1 MLQNCIFSI
10 LTMKTIL
17 LALVCFST
25 FASFGQD
32 SLRSQKIKEV
42 SVSHSRKKEIAFKDS
57 RFYIMDFHIDSN
69 GTFMLL
75 TRFKKYYLYLLDSD
89 MNLKVK
95 KNITFHP
102 KSLFLDCTGALHLF
116 TKDSM
121 FRIEKSADT
130 LLFTEKKSLDLY
142 KYYFRDCEASND
154 VGLIFKTVK
163 NYSQTTDYYQ
173 IENYSKF
180 NMDVYVITDSSLVR
194 GARETEAEIKKEEF
208 RLRRK
213 YSRSVGTRAP
223 TWEDQ
228 TQEGQLRN
236 DKSSEIQRHLDKRR
250 FYGQFVLRPYYNPL
264 FIRDDTTF
272 IFDHVNG
279 EMVRMTMEREVLDK
293 SPINYHNEN
302 HWKGE
307 MQLDG
312 KRNVFYSIEEKHGAQ
327 IFGRLSLETGEINRK
342 TKITK
347 HAYPEKVIVYNGFAY
362 YVYRQFVDDNLNK
375 LFRQRI

>member
-1 MLQNCIFSI
+1 
-10 LTMKTIL
+10 MKTLL
-17 LALVCFST
+17 LALICFST
-25 FASFGQD
+25 FLSFGQD
-32 SLRSQKIKEV
+32 SLRSQRLTEV

-57 RFYIMDFHIDSN
+57 RYYIMDFHIDSN
-69 GTFMLL
+69 GTFLL
-75 TRFKKYYLYLLDSD
+75 LNRFKKHYLYLLDSD

-95 KNITFHP
+95 KLITFHP
-102 KSLFLDCTGALHLF
+102 KSLFLDCTGALHVF
-116 TKDSM
+116 SRDSM
-121 FRIEKSADT
+121 FLIEKSADT

-154 VGLIFKTVK
+154 VGLIFKSIK
-163 NYSQTTDYYQ
+163 DYSQTTDYYQ
-173 IENYSKF
+173 IENVSKF
-180 NMDVYVITDSSLVR
+180 NMDVYEIKDSSLVR
-194 GARETEAEIKKEEF
+194 SARETEAEIEKEEF

-213 YSRSVGTRAP
+213 YSQSVGTRAP

-236 DKSSEIQRHLDKRR
+236 DRSSEIQRHLDKRQ

-264 FIRDDTTF
+264 FVRNDTTF

-279 EMVRMTMEREVLDK
+279 EIVRMTKDRVVVDK
-293 SPINYHNEN
+293 RSINYHNEN

-307 MQLDG
+307 MQLDA
-312 KRNVFYSIEEKHGAQ
+312 KRNIFYSVEEKHGAQ
-327 IFGRLSLETGEINRK
+327 IFGRVSLDSCEIDRK
-342 TKITK
+342 TKITR

-362 YVYRQFVDDNLNK
+362 YIYRQFVDDNLNK

>member
-1 MLQNCIFSI
+1 MKIIF
-10 LTMKTIL
+10 LVV
-17 LALVCFST
+17 VCFLT
-25 FASFGQD
+25 FLSFGQD
-32 SLRSQKIKEV
+32 TVRSQNIKEV
-42 SVSHSRKKEIAFKDS
+42 KVSHSRKKEIAFKDS
-57 RFYIMDFHIDSN
+57 RNYIMDFHIDSN
-69 GTFMLL
+69 GTFLLL
-75 TRFKKYYLYLLDSD
+75 TRFKKYYLYSLDSD
-89 MNLKVK
+89 MNLKAK
-95 KNITFHP
+95 KMISFHP
-102 KSLFLDCTGALHLF
+102 KSLFLDCTGLLHVF
-116 TKDSM
+116 SKDTM
-121 FRIEKSADT
+121 FRVDTSADT
-130 LLFTEKKSLDLY
+130 LIFTEKKSLDMY

-154 VGLIFKTVK
+154 VGLIFKSIK
-163 NYSQTTDYYQ
+163 NYSQTTDFYQ
-173 IENYSKF
+173 IENFSKF
-180 NMDVYVITDSSLVR
+180 NLDVYKIKDSSLVR
-194 GARETEAEIKKEEF
+194 SARETEAEIKKEEY

-213 YSRSVGTRAP
+213 YSRSVGAGAP

-236 DKSSEIQRHLDKRR
+236 DRSSEIQRHLDKRQ

-293 SPINYHNEN
+293 SPIKYHNEN

-312 KRNVFYSIEEKHGAQ
+312 KRNVFYSVEEKHGAQ
-327 IFGRLSLETGEINRK
+327 IYGRLSLETGGINRK
-342 TKITK
+342 TKITR

-362 YVYRQFVDDNLNK
+362 YIYHQFVDDNLNK